1 MDKQYDLTEDILIK
15 RLKYLEDVAI
25 VNIYT
30 SKNQL
35 PKCMKQNPAEM
46 KGEIDNNRN
55 FNNLL

>member
-25 VNIYT
+25 VNIYI

-35 PKCMKQNPAEM
+35 PKYMKQNSAEM
-46 KGEIDNNRN
+46 KGEIDNQ
-55 FNNLL
+55 